1 MSFVSEPHRGLDHE
15 GAQTSFQRM
24 VNGQKHPIRR
34 IFGRPHIDVFVLMLL
49 TYRDR
54 RPHILDS

>member
-1 MSFVSEPHRGLDHE
+1 
-15 GAQTSFQRM
+15 M
-24 VNGQKHPIRR
+24 VNRQKHPIRR
-34 IFGRPHIDVFVLMLL
+34 LFGRPHIDVFVTMLL